1 MIQESL
7 AEKSPAPMQ
16 TSDSSHIRDD
26 VWIPSVCKM
35 CGNGCGILVHRVDGV
50 VVKIEGNP
58 DNPHNFGKLCAK
70 GHSAIMALYDPNRLR
85 RCLRRTNPRKGPGED
100 PGWQE
105 ISWEEAIEEV
115 ANRLRKIRADDP
127 RKVMFVNGITEIEM
141 SRQVGAAFGEAFHT
155 PNYTTGVSFGTHTRV
170 SFLNT
175 GSMHSEPDLDYCRL
189 LILFGSQKG
198 SISGHDT
205 MKSAMGMAT
214 ARERG
219 MKLVV
224 FDPIC
229 SPTASKANEWIP
241 LRPGTDGAVALALLH
256 VLLNELE
263 IMDKSFLARQSNAPY
278 LVGSSGHYLR
288 DTKSN
293 QPLVWDRSDQS
304 AKPHDDPGLAEPALI
319 GEFNVQGQ
327 TCRPALEL
335 LRAHV
340 AQFAP
345 ERVET
350 ISTVPAETL
359 RRLAREFAETA
370 QIGNTIVIND
380 VRMPIRPV
388 CSFADSR
395 GSTCHTQGV
404 WTGTAIQLLNVV
416 VGAVDVPGSAIS
428 TSIVGPGGRLR
439 VRESRDGM
447 VLFGAKRP
455 GGDSQYPDQR
465 PRIPNTVELEELFP
479 VGKQPRPMLG
489 LALLD
494 YPNLIPYQLEMLI
507 ILGSNVVMSGAD
519 PQRIVQALEKIPF
532 VVALGDRLDETLEC
546 ADLILPT
553 AQGLERLDFPVNRLE
568 GWVTGRH
575 WYFTARL
582 PVVESPPDVRHTVD
596 LFMEWADRLG
606 LRSELNQRLNA
617 ELGLSESERL
627 ATDRHYTNRDIVE
640 RRMRSMFG
648 ADHDIGWF
656 QKNGLVAS
664 ERTLAERYPRA
675 VLKLPRVPVYFP
687 EIMER
692 GQDLRAVLDQLNL
705 EWDLSSYQP
714 VPVWS
719 GCWSHKTRQSD
730 QFFLVNYKLPFQT
743 STTSQY
749 NPWLAELS
757 RHHPRALAVTMNPVT
772 GKRLG
777 IADKDAIEI
786 QGVNGHVERGVARL
800 SECVHP
806 DVVGVASC
814 FGHWSHHQPADI
826 AGGINFN
833 AFVPLNI
840 RGMEMLSGDYDSCAL
855 VTIRKLSKTRR
866 S

>member
-1 MIQESL
+1 MTQETLVENSL
-7 AEKSPAPMQ
+7 AQ
-16 TSDSSHIRDD
+16 TSDPHGARDD

-50 VVKIEGNP
+50 VVKVEGNP

-70 GHSAIMALYDPNRLR
+70 GHSALMAIYDPNRLR
-85 RCLRRTNPRKGPGED
+85 HCLRRTNSRKGPGED

-105 ISWEEAIEEV
+105 VDWEQAIEEV
-115 ANRLRKIRADDP
+115 ATRLRKIRADDP

-189 LILFGSQKG
+189 LFLFGSQKG

-205 MKSAMGMAT
+205 MKSAIGMAN

-219 MKLVV
+219 MKVV
-224 FDPIC
+224 AFDPIC
-229 SPTASKANEWIP
+229 SPTASKATEWIP

-263 IMDKSFLARQSNAPY
+263 ILDKSFLARQSNAPY
-278 LVGSSGHYLR
+278 LINALGHYLR
-288 DTKSN
+288 DAKSN
-293 QPLVWDRSDQS
+293 KPLVWDISDGS
-304 AKPHDDPGLAEPALI
+304 AKAHDDPGLAEPALT
-319 GEFNVQGQ
+319 GSFSVGGHS
-327 TCRPALEL
+327 CRPALEL

-340 AQFAP
+340 AQYPP

-350 ISTVPAETL
+350 ISTVPATTL

-370 QIGNTIVIND
+370 QIGSTVTID
-380 VRMPIRPV
+380 GRKMPIRPV

-416 VGAVDVPGSAIS
+416 VGAVDVPGGAIS

-455 GGDSQYPDQR
+455 GGDSQYPDQK
-465 PRIPNTVELEELFP
+465 PRIPDTVELEELFP

-532 VVALGDRLDETLEC
+532 IVALGDRLDETLEC

-606 LRSELNQRLNA
+606 LRPELNQRLNA
-617 ELGLSESERL
+617 ELALSESEKL
-627 ATDRHYTNRDIVE
+627 ESDRRYTNRDIVE

-648 ADHDIGWF
+648 ADHDIDWF
-656 QKNGLVAS
+656 QKHGLVAS

-675 VLKLPRVPVYFP
+675 VLNLPRVPVYFP

-692 GQDLRAVLDQLNL
+692 GQDLKEVLDQLHL
-705 EWDLSSYQP
+705 DWDLSSYQP

-757 RHHPRALAVTMNPVT
+757 QHHPRALAVTMNRNT

-777 IADKDAIEI
+777 LADKDPIEI

-814 FGHWSHHQPADI
+814 FGHWSHHQPSSL

-840 RGMEMLSGDYDSCAL
+840 HGMEMLSGDYDSCAL
-855 VTIRKLSKTRR
+855 VTIRKLSNTRR
-866 S
+866 SAS